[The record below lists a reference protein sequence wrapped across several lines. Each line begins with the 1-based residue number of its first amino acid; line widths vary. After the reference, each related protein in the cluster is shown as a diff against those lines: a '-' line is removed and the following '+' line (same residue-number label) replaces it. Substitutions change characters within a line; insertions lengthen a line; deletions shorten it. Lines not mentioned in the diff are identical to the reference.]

1 MTAFIISLLSAS
13 LIMSVIVLLLLF
25 FFQKKPQLLSAKSR
39 YTIWIMVLLALV
51 IPIRPSFGTGL
62 VQLDSPAETELV
74 ETVNSPTNMNF
85 PQPSD
90 KEFEPSSVIISPTS
104 HQIGYYVYIGGVMI
118 WSLGTFLMFSRY
130 MWQYYRFRQMVVRW
144 GHNEFD
150 VSVLNLFERI
160 LATYGVS
167 KNTIQL
173 KRCSLVKSPMLV
185 GFVRP
190 MIVLPDA
197 PLKEETMSM
206 VLEHEVIH
214 YVHKDVWINLLG
226 LIAMSLH
233 WFNPF
238 VKLCCSAMQEEG
250 EAFCD
255 ATLLAGRS
263 INYRRSYGEM
273 ILRTL
278 SRGVAKPIALS
289 TCFYGKKFNF
299 KKRILSIMDTTDKLK
314 RFSFMAI
321 STVLSVIL
329 LSGSV
334 FVLVQPAASAT
345 GHKASTSMIEDLPAI
360 KSESKSVHGRSSS
373 AEDTKKV
380 VSQSY
385 RNTVKPTPSRTVS
398 DAVHAQRNTENRS
411 VSSTTEPISST
422 PTQSNN
428 TVSSVTSTTSPE
440 IAYRYATPEVDD
452 DEGEDDVDDY
462 DDDDD
467 DEDYDD

>member
-1 MTAFIISLLSAS
+1 MTAFILSLLSAS

-25 FFQKKPQLLSAKSR
+25 FFQKKPQLLSAKTR
-39 YTIWIMVLLALV
+39 YTIWIIVLLALV

-62 VQLDSPAETELV
+62 VQFNEPSETELV
-74 ETVNSPTNMNF
+74 EA
-85 PQPSD
+85 
-90 KEFEPSSVIISPTS
+90 PTS
-104 HQIGYYVYIGGVMI
+104 QSSEILSEHSTEASISKASTGSSFPYSVGYFLYASGTVIWGIGAMVMFGR
-118 WSLGTFLMFSRY
+118 S

-150 VSVLNLFERI
+150 ASVLNLFERI

-167 KNTIQL
+167 KSTIQL

-197 PLKEETMSM
+197 PLKEEAMSM

-233 WFNPF
+233 WFNPC

-278 SRGVAKPIALS
+278 SRDVAKPIALS

-299 KKRILSIMDTTDKLK
+299 KKRILSIMDTTNKLK

-398 DAVHAQRNTENRS
+398 DAVHSQRNTENRS

-428 TVSSVTSTTSPE
+428 AVSSVTSTTSPE
-440 IAYRYATPEVDD
+440 IAYQYAPPEVDD

>member
-74 ETVNSPTNMNF
+74 ETVDSPTNMSL
-85 PQPSD
+85 PQPLD

-104 HQIGYYVYIGGVMI
+104 RQIGYYVYVGGIII
-118 WSLGTFLMFSRY
+118 WGLGAFLMFSRY
-130 MWQYYRFRQMVVRW
+130 MCQYYRFRKTVLRW
-144 GHNEFD
+144 GHDESNPT
-150 VSVLNLFERI
+150 VLNLLEQI
-160 LATYGVS
+160 LATYNVS
-167 KNTIQL
+167 KDTIQL
-173 KRCSLVKSPMLV
+173 KRCSLVKSPMLI
-185 GFVRP
+185 GFMRP
-190 MIVLPDA
+190 IIVLPDM
-197 PLKEETMSM
+197 PLEKTAMSM

-226 LIAMSLH
+226 IIAMSLH

-263 INYRRSYGEM
+263 IHYRRSYGEM
-273 ILRTL
+273 IIQTL

-314 RFSFMAI
+314 RFSFIAM

-345 GHKASTSMIEDLPAI
+345 GHKASTSVIEDLPAI

-380 VSQSY
+380 VSQAH
-385 RNTVKPTPSRTVS
+385 RNIEKPTPSRTVS

-428 TVSSVTSTTSPE
+428 AVSSVTPTTSQE
-440 IAYRYATPEVDD
+440 IAYQYIVPEVDD
-452 DEGEDDVDDY
+452 DEIEFDV

-467 DEDYDD
+467 DDDDYDD